1 MEPRHKR
8 RRSADYS
15 DIETKVLIENY
26 VQNYDVLSSKFT
38 TTVTNKA
45 KKEIYEEITAKV
57 NAVGTERRTV
67 EAIKDKWQALKRNI
81 KAKYA
86 AKKAKARVEGMRT
99 GGGPG
104 VEDEEPED
112 EMEAMILSII
122 PPEQLDGKP

>member
-1 MEPRHKR
+1 M
-8 RRSADYS
+8 
-15 DIETKVLIENY
+15 
-26 VQNYDVLSSKFT
+26 SSKFT